1 MQSAPFFL
9 KELPL
14 NRALLVTLFALSS
27 PALADE
33 GMWLLN
39 DFPKDKLKAKYGF
52 SPDQAWLDHVRLSSV
67 RLAGG
72 CSASLVSADGL
83 VLTNHHCV
91 RRCVEKLSTPKQD
104 FISAGFYAKAEKDE
118 LKCQEFELNQLE
130 AITDV
135 TARVNKATA
144 GAAPDKFFELQKGEM
159 ARIEKEC
166 ATSDEVRCEV
176 VTLFRGGKYDL
187 YQYRRFQDVRLV
199 WAPEQAAAHF
209 GGDPDNFNF
218 PRYCLDA
225 SFLRVYGKDGKKLK
239 FDHFLKFSPEGAK
252 EGELSFVSGN
262 PGGTN
267 RTLTVAQLEFDR
279 DVRLP
284 WIISRLAELRG
295 TLNEFGKKSKEA
307 ARTSNG
313 NLMMIENSLKAL
325 KGRHGALADKA
336 FWATKVAEE
345 AALKKK
351 VEGDAKLKGEYAGAW
366 AAMEKNVEK
375 QRNLYKDY
383 SILEGG
389 PGSELFGH
397 ARLLVRA
404 AEEIP
409 KPNAERLKEY
419 ADARL
424 PPLKVKVESTAPIYD
439 DIEEVLLAWG
449 LTKLREE
456 LGADHPTVRKLLG
469 TQSPEALAKAAVK
482 GSKLKDPKERK
493 KLFDGGKAAVDA
505 SKDPMIAL
513 AKAYDADARA
523 IRKKYEDEIDG
534 PVRKVGEQLARVRV
548 AARGPGEAPDA
559 TFTLRLN
566 YGTVKGWTQ
575 GEKTISPITTIGGA
589 FARHNG
595 SEPFALP
602 KSWLDA
608 QKKLP
613 PETPYNFA
621 TDNDIIGGNSG
632 SPVINKNGE
641 VIGLIFDGN
650 IHSLGGDYGYDGTMN
665 RAVAVHSAGILAAL
679 KNVYGATRIADEL
692 VPAAAP
698 AGGK

>member
-1 MQSAPFFL
+1 M
-9 KELPL
+9 
-14 NRALLVTLFALSS
+14 NRALLTALLALAA

-33 GMWLLN
+33 GMWTLN
-39 DFPKDKLKAKYGF
+39 DFPADKLKAKYGF
-52 SPDQAWLDHVRLSSV
+52 GPDKAWLDHVRLSSV

-91 RRCVEKLSTPKQD
+91 RRCVEKLSTPKAD
-104 FISAGFYAKAEKDE
+104 YIAAGFYAKAEKDE

-135 TARVNKATA
+135 TARLNAATR
-144 GAAPDKFFELQKGEM
+144 GAAPEKFFELQKQEM
-159 ARIEKEC
+159 AKIEKEC
-166 ATSDEVRCEV
+166 ATSDEVRCDV
-176 VTLFRGGKYDL
+176 VTLYRGGRYDL

-199 WAPEQAAAHF
+199 FAPEQAAAHF

-218 PRYCLDA
+218 PRYSFDA

-239 FDHFLKFSPEGAK
+239 FDHFLKFSPAGAREGD
-252 EGELSFVSGN
+252 LTFVSGN

-267 RTLTVAQLEFDR
+267 RTLTLSQLEFER

-284 WIISRLAELRG
+284 WLLSRIAEVRG

-307 ARTSNG
+307 ARISNG
-313 NLMMIENSLKAL
+313 NLMQIENSFKAL
-325 KGRHGALADKA
+325 RGRHAALADKA
-336 FWATKVAEE
+336 FFGTKVAEE
-345 AALKKK
+345 QALRKKI
-351 VEGDAKLKGEYAGAW
+351 EADAKLKPQFASAW
-366 AAMEKNVEK
+366 SEMDKVVER
-375 QRNLYKDY
+375 QRQLYKDFM
-383 SILEGG
+383 ILEGG
-389 PGSELFGH
+389 PGSELFGI

-404 AEEIP
+404 ADELP
-409 KPNAERLKEY
+409 KANPERLKEY

-424 PPLKVKVESTAPIYD
+424 PPMKQKIASNAPIYD
-439 DIEEVLLAWG
+439 DLEELTLAWG

-456 LGADHPTVRKLLG
+456 LGADHPTVVALLG
-469 TQSPEALAKAAVK
+469 KQSPEALAKAAVK
-482 GSKLKDPKERK
+482 GSKLKDPKERQ
-493 KLFDGGKAAVDA
+493 KLFDGGKAAIDA

-513 AKAYDADARA
+513 ARAYDADARA

-534 PVRKVGEQLARVRV
+534 PVRKIGEVLAKARVAV
-548 AARGPGEAPDA
+548 RGAGEAPDA

-566 YGTVKGWTQ
+566 YGTVKGWSL
-575 GEKTISPITTIGGA
+575 GDKTVTPVTTLAGA

-608 QKKLP
+608 QKKLDGT
-613 PETPYNFA
+613 TPYNFA

-632 SPVINKNGE
+632 SPVINKEGE
-641 VIGLIFDGN
+641 VVGLIFDGN
-650 IHSLGGDYGYDGTMN
+650 IHSLGGDYGYDGVLN
-665 RAVAVHSAGILAAL
+665 RAVAVHSAGILAGL
-679 KNVYGATRIADEL
+679 RTIYGATRIADEL